1 MSQRCPSLS
10 QQSRRLSQ
18 HSTSTVPAPPRVPT
32 FPHASNP
39 PPSPR
44 VPARRDSASAPLG
57 DSPRATGRVNRGP
70 RQPTVTAAG
79 TQRGKGAGGS
89 ADGTHQ
95 PLRSPAVPLVCR
107 ITVRRE
113 TPATLHPPPPPRG
126 SPSTDKSAAG
136 GVKLAENGRTQ
147 ISFAFSSR
155 GNKKKK

>member
-79 TQRGKGAGGS
+79 TRRGKGAGGS

-113 TPATLHPPPPPRG
+113 TPATLQPPPPPGEVRARINPQLGG
-126 SPSTDKSAAG
+126 SSSQKT
-136 GVKLAENGRTQ
+136 AEHKFLLHFPPGET
-147 ISFAFSSR
+147 
-155 GNKKKK
+155 KKK